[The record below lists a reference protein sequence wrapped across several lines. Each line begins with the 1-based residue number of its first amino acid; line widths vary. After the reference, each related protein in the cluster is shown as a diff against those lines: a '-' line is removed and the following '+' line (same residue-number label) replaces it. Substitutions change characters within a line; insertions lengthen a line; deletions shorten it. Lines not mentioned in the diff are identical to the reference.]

1 MRAALPSWSSRP
13 PARLHSWRA
22 RVNKIGLA
30 RRPLSDTISNHAA
43 HFPRDDLGDNA
54 VRMTFFARLPLAA
67 IVAAWALASSAS
79 TAANAFDACSVKP
92 ASSLVVNVRD
102 RGAKGDGKT
111 NDTAAIQRAID
122 EVAGTGG
129 TVFIPKGVYMVQA
142 VGKSLKLGSKMTLRL
157 ADKATLKV
165 IPNGEKR
172 YYTLRIHEA
181 SDVTVM
187 GGTLLGDRKEHT
199 GKKGEWGMGIHIVRS
214 SRITIAGVTSTR
226 MWGDGF
232 YVVDGTDI
240 AFCSV
245 AAVNNR
251 RQGLSI
257 ISANRLLVTDS
268 VFRDTRGTRPSAGID
283 MEPNKPSQKITNVR
297 IERSKF
303 INNAG
308 DGIVVA
314 GHKAVVAKVE
324 IRNNLFDG
332 NDQPILVENARRVRS
347 RDICDNRVVS
357 RHKQPAAGLN
367 AYAEAVQVA
376 SPQMDCRGGSDMRF
390 ERSRMTKQN
399 KKNKKKP
406 KTAN

>member
-1 MRAALPSWSSRP
+1 MTS
-13 PARLHSWRA
+13 PARP
-22 RVNKIGLA
+22 V
-30 RRPLSDTISNHAA
+30 
-43 HFPRDDLGDNA
+43 
-54 VRMTFFARLPLAA
+54 LAA

-102 RGAKGDGKT
+102 RGAKGDGKA

-129 TVFIPKGVYMVQA
+129 TVFIPNGVYMVQA
-142 VGKSLKLGSKMTLRL
+142 VGKSLALRSKMTLRL

-165 IPNGEKR
+165 IPNGETR

-181 SDVTVM
+181 SDVTVI
-187 GGTLLGDRKEHT
+187 GGTLLGDRREHK
-199 GKKGEWGMGIHIVRS
+199 GKKGEWGMGLHIVRS
-214 SRITIAGVTSTR
+214 SRVTIARVTSTR

-232 YVVDGTDI
+232 YVADGTDI

-245 AAVNNR
+245 AAINNR

-283 MEPNKPSQKITNVR
+283 MEPNKASQRIAHVR

-303 INNAG
+303 IGNAG
-308 DGIVVA
+308 DGIVIQGYKGRVA
-314 GHKAVVAKVE
+314 NVE
-324 IRNNLFDG
+324 IRNNLFDR
-332 NDQPILVENARRVRS
+332 NDQPILVKNAPGVRS
-347 RDICDNRVVS
+347 RAICDNRIIV
-357 RHKQPAAGLN
+357 RQKPPATSLN
-367 AYAEAVQVA
+367 AYAEAVQVV

-390 ERSRMTKQN
+390 EKSRT
-399 KKNKKKP
+399 KKNKKKKKKKP
-406 KTAN
+406 KPTN

>member
-1 MRAALPSWSSRP
+1 
-13 PARLHSWRA
+13 
-22 RVNKIGLA
+22 
-30 RRPLSDTISNHAA
+30 
-43 HFPRDDLGDNA
+43 
-54 VRMTFFARLPLAA
+54 
-67 IVAAWALASSAS
+67 
-79 TAANAFDACSVKP
+79 
-92 ASSLVVNVRD
+92 
-102 RGAKGDGKT
+102 
-111 NDTAAIQRAID
+111 
-122 EVAGTGG
+122 
-129 TVFIPKGVYMVQA
+129 
-142 VGKSLKLGSKMTLRL
+142 
-157 ADKATLKV
+157 
-165 IPNGEKR
+165 
-172 YYTLRIHEA
+172 
-181 SDVTVM
+181 
-187 GGTLLGDRKEHT
+187 
-199 GKKGEWGMGIHIVRS
+199 
-214 SRITIAGVTSTR
+214 

-232 YVVDGTDI
+232 YVLDGTDI

-308 DGIVVA
+308 DGILVA

-399 KKNKKKP
+399 KKNKKEKP
-406 KTAN
+406 KAAN